1 MENQYFF
8 FFLNKLSLIGCKG
21 VFKFSWKNS
30 IMVEQIINNNAEN
43 QQLHEHYNFIV
54 DLNQSTIRIDKF
66 LYDKLPNVTR
76 NKLQEA
82 IKNGFIKVNEQEI
95 KSSYKIKADDKI
107 IVSLP
112 KPPRNEDIEP
122 ENLPLNIVFEDN
134 DILII
139 NKEAGMVVHPA
150 HQHWNGTLVNALMYH
165 FKNLPEMKNNEG
177 RPGLVHRIDKETSG
191 LLVIAKTEIAMNKL
205 SKQFYNH
212 TIERK
217 YQALI
222 WGTPNKVK
230 GTININLGRSFKD
243 RRIIDAFADNT
254 LGKKAITHY
263 KVIEQYHYIS
273 LIECEL
279 ETGRTHQIRAHM
291 KHIGHPIFNDKTY
304 GGNRVVKG
312 NKFTNYKKFVENN
325 FKLMPRQGLH
335 AKSLGFVHPTT
346 NQKVLFESEL
356 PEDFLGVIDRWKKYN
371 TSKNY

>member
-1 MENQYFF
+1 MT
-8 FFLNKLSLIGCKG
+8 
-21 VFKFSWKNS
+21 
-30 IMVEQIINNNAEN
+30 EQIINNNEES
-43 QQLHEHYNFIV
+43 QQLYEHHNFTV

-66 LYDKLPNVTR
+66 LFDKLPNVTR

-82 IKNGFIKVNEQEI
+82 IKNGFIKVNEKEI

-122 ENLPLNIVFEDN
+122 ENLPLNIVFEAD

-150 HQHWNGTLVNALMYH
+150 HQNWNGTLVNALMYH

-177 RPGLVHRIDKETSG
+177 RPGLIHRIDKETSG
-191 LLVIAKTEIAMNKL
+191 LLVIAKTEIAMV
-205 SKQFYNH
+205 STPVYDFV
-212 TIERK
+212 T
-217 YQALI
+217 
-222 WGTPNKVK
+222 GTPNKEK

-304 GGNRVVKG
+304 GGDRVVKG

-371 TSKNY
+371 KSTNY

>member
-1 MENQYFF
+1 
-8 FFLNKLSLIGCKG
+8 
-21 VFKFSWKNS
+21 
-30 IMVEQIINNNAEN
+30 MVEQIINNNAES
-43 QQLHEHYNFIV
+43 QQLYEHYNFII

-122 ENLPLNIVFEDN
+122 ENLPLNIVFEDD

-150 HQHWNGTLVNALMYH
+150 HQNWNGTLVNALMYH

-254 LGKKAITHY
+254 LGKKAIT
-263 KVIEQYHYIS
+263 
-273 LIECEL
+273 
-279 ETGRTHQIRAHM
+279 
-291 KHIGHPIFNDKTY
+291 
-304 GGNRVVKG
+304 
-312 NKFTNYKKFVENN
+312 
-325 FKLMPRQGLH
+325 LH
-335 AKSLGFVHPTT
+335 FI
-346 NQKVLFESEL
+346 N
-356 PEDFLGVIDRWKKYN
+356 
-371 TSKNY
+371 